1 MIITLLRDKFYR
13 NDQPD
18 QYRTALLLEFLPSQH
33 CGDKC
38 VPGWPLLP
46 RHEACLNK
54 RVLHPKRNPGRPNHN
69 YDMNTVSFIEDN
81 YR

>member
-54 RVLHPKRNPGRPNHN
+54 RVLHPKRNLGDR
-69 YDMNTVSFIEDN
+69 TI
-81 YR
+81 